1 MDRNL
6 FYINQQSIQLS
17 YDIVENFRKQNFFIG
32 TGKLTH
38 LLQNLNAVAEYIFLQ
53 EDCKALAE
61 ELQLILPALLDAQDN
76 GDYILQ
82 ADIIEGDLLPLLQ
95 KVQIVF
101 QERGLVQVPDF
112 FEKNMNA
119 LKEYNPDFYA
129 AYDRDLL
136 NKNMS
141 DTEKIADRTGLQSRE
156 FVPGLAVNGQPTVQA
171 MISGHSIYLHSSV
184 DPGREAKMLID
195 SIGEAD
201 NYSVFGMGLGY
212 HVLEILSRYPT
223 AKVCVYESDI
233 FILQMAF
240 SYVDWTEYIA
250 DGRLSIAYD
259 KSLEK
264 LISELSTHFNK
275 MKNAKFL
282 IHYPSIQI
290 VEDEQIRH
298 LLEDFF
304 VTTSSMREQG
314 HLLDENFE
322 ALSKLNL
329 TECGE
334 LRSLF
339 ADKDVVI
346 VGAGPS
352 VESQLDIM
360 RKYRDRITVF
370 ATGHIARKLVSNG
383 IIPDAII
390 ITDPQPHMYKQIK
403 DVDLEGVPMILLS
416 TASASIVE
424 YYNGPIYVAYQ
435 SGYFQAEEKAKSLGA
450 ALFETGGSVTTTALD
465 ISLCFGAKRI
475 IFVGVDLAYTGGN
488 SHALGEGRKIE
499 NNDGLR
505 QVRSNTGDM
514 VYTSKNLDIY
524 RKWIERR
531 IEGVTGTEI
540 YNTGEG
546 AVIKG
551 TVWKRADEIYE
562 DTIL

>member
-1 MDRNL
+1 MDRDL
-6 FYINQQSIQLS
+6 FYSNQQSIQLS
-17 YDIVENFRKQNFFIG
+17 SDIVECFRKQNFFIG
-32 TGKLTH
+32 AGKLTH
-38 LLQNLNAVAEYIFLQ
+38 LLQNLNAVAGYIFLQ
-53 EDCKALAE
+53 EDCKELAE

-76 GDYILQ
+76 SDYILQ

-95 KVQIVF
+95 KVQIAF

-119 LKEYNPDFYA
+119 LKKYSPDFY
-129 AYDRDLL
+129 DLL
-136 NKNMS
+136 NRKMK
-141 DTEKIADRTGLQSRE
+141 DKTGLQSRE
-156 FVPGLAVNGQPTVQA
+156 FVSGLAVNGQPTVQA
-171 MISGHSIYLHSSV
+171 MFSGHSFYLHSSV
-184 DPGREAKMLID
+184 NPGREAKMLID

-212 HVLEILSRYPT
+212 HVLEILNRYPS
-223 AKVCVYESDI
+223 ANVCVYESDI
-233 FILQMAF
+233 VILQMAF

-250 DGRLSIAYD
+250 DGKLNIVYDDDLKRLVG
-259 KSLEK
+259 K
-264 LISELSTHFNK
+264 LGAQFEEMQDAEL
-275 MKNAKFL
+275 L

-290 VEDEQIRH
+290 VEDEQIRQ

-304 VTTSSMREQG
+304 IKTSSMREQG

-322 ALSKLNL
+322 ALSRLNL
-329 TECGE
+329 PECGE

-339 ADKDVVI
+339 VDKDVVI

-352 VESQLDIM
+352 VDSQLDIM
-360 RKYRDRITVF
+360 RKYRDGITVF

-383 IIPDAII
+383 IIPDAVI

-403 DVDLEGVPMILLS
+403 DVNLNGVPMILLS

-435 SGYFQAEEKAKSLGA
+435 SGYLPAEEKSESLGTT
-450 ALFETGGSVTTTALD
+450 LFETGGSVTTTALD
-465 ISLCFGAKRI
+465 ISLRFGAKRI

-488 SHALGEGRKIE
+488 SHASGEGHKIE
-499 NNDGLR
+499 STNGLR

-531 IEGVTGTEI
+531 IDGITGTEI

-551 TVWKRADEIYE
+551 AVWKRLEE
-562 DTIL
+562 LF

>member
-1 MDRNL
+1 MDRDL
-6 FYINQQSIQLS
+6 FYSNQQSIQLS

-32 TGKLTH
+32 TGKFTH
-38 LLQNLNAVAEYIFLQ
+38 LLQNLNAVAGYIFLQ
-53 EDCKALAE
+53 EDCKELAE

-95 KVQIVF
+95 KVQIAF

-112 FEKNMNA
+112 FEQNLNA
-119 LKEYNPDFYA
+119 LKKYNPDFY
-129 AYDRDLL
+129 DLL
-136 NKNMS
+136 SRKMK
-141 DTEKIADRTGLQSRE
+141 DETGLQSRE

-171 MISGHSIYLHSSV
+171 MFSGHSFYLHSSV

-212 HVLEILSRYPT
+212 HVLEILSRYSSS
-223 AKVCVYESDI
+223 KVCVYESDI
-233 FILQMAF
+233 FILQMVF
-240 SYVDWTEYIA
+240 SYVDWTEYIV
-250 DGRLSIAYD
+250 DGRLSIVYD

-264 LISELSTHFNK
+264 LISELSTHFDK

-314 HLLDENFE
+314 HLLEQNFE
-322 ALSKLNL
+322 ALSKLDL
-329 TECGE
+329 PECGE

-352 VESQLDIM
+352 VDSQLDMM

-383 IIPDAII
+383 IIPDVVI

-403 DVDLEGVPMILLS
+403 DVDLKGIPMILLS

-435 SGYFQAEEKAKSLGA
+435 RGYFQAEEKAKSLGA
-450 ALFETGGSVTTTALD
+450 TLFETGGSVTTTALD
-465 ISLCFGAKRI
+465 ISLRFGAKRI

-488 SHALGEGRKIE
+488 SHASGEGRKIE